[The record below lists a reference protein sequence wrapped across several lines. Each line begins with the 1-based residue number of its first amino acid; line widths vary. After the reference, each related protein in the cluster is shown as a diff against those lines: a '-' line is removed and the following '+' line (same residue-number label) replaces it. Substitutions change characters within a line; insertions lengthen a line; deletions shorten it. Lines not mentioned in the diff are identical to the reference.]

1 MKISFFKTKG
11 FILGAYLV
19 SAFLVSAIS
28 TSLILGSNYGFG
40 DNLPNY
46 YLFEN
51 PFNDRYGNVIERYL
65 FFILFTP
72 LFLFVCY
79 IFTII
84 DSSRKKVFK
93 NSVLKEVKKDTGL
106 WMFTILFFMFIVP
119 LFLLLGDYIT
129 VSVGYMGWRSDS
141 YFPTGHLA
149 LFGLWILL
157 QIVIGLNSKK

>member
-40 DNLPNY
+40 DSLPKY

-51 PFNDRYGNVIERYL
+51 PFNDRYGNIIERYL

-84 DSSRKKVFK
+84 DSSRKKF
-93 NSVLKEVKKDTGL
+93 LK
-106 WMFTILFFMFIVP
+106 ILF
-119 LFLLLGDYIT
+119 
-129 VSVGYMGWRSDS
+129 
-141 YFPTGHLA
+141 
-149 LFGLWILL
+149 
-157 QIVIGLNSKK
+157 